1 MGSLPEE
8 LSNAGKQY
16 AAFAQA
22 YLSRHSA
29 SSQQLQAALN
39 YAMQVGGKHVRP
51 LLVMAAAQS
60 VGCADDAWLVPAT
73 AVEMIHTYSLIHDD
87 LPAMDDDEWRRGRP
101 TMHIAFDEATAILA
115 GDALQSM
122 AFALLSDASLTQRSA
137 THQLAWVHT
146 LAKAAGQQGMVD
158 GQALDLSAEGSTLT
172 LAELEALH
180 RRKTGCLI
188 EAAVLMGGQCAP
200 AQPSQEIVKALSRYA
215 QSIGLAFQI
224 IDDILD
230 VTSDTETLGKD
241 AGSDFANEKATYVS
255 LLGIEEARKKAEAL
269 HAEALSALE
278 CLPSDTTA
286 LRALADFIVLR
297 SR

>member
-1 MGSLPEE
+1 MGSLPPE
-8 LSNAGKQY
+8 LQTAGNQY
-16 AAFAQA
+16 ADFAQA
-22 YLSRHSA
+22 YLTRHPA
-29 SSQQLQAALN
+29 SNQKLQAALN

-51 LLVMAAAQS
+51 MLVLAAAQA
-60 VGCADDAWLVPAT
+60 VGCTDDTWLVPAT

-122 AFALLSDASLTQRSA
+122 AFAVLSDTSLTQRSA
-137 THQLAWVHT
+137 TQHLAWVNT
-146 LAKAAGQQGMVD
+146 LAAAAGQQGMVD
-158 GQALDLSAEGSTLT
+158 GQSLDLSAEGRTLT

-188 EAAVLMGGQCAP
+188 EAAVLMGGLCLHPAP
-200 AQPSQEIVKALSRYA
+200 AQNMLEALSRYA
-215 QSIGLAFQI
+215 QAIGLAFQI

-230 VTSDTETLGKD
+230 ATGDTTTLGKD
-241 AGSDFANEKATYVS
+241 AGSDAANHKATYVS
-255 LLGIEEARKKAEAL
+255 LLGVDAARKKAEAL

-286 LRALADFIVLR
+286 LRALANFIVLR